1 MPGPLIFI
9 TTARIKEGK
18 LEAYKQFARELLAN
32 FEAREPQLI
41 AFNMYLNQDGTEM
54 TSIQVHP
61 DAASLD
67 FHMQVLGQVLRED
80 MSEWIARADF
90 LEIKRIDIYG
100 TPSAAVL
107 EADQR
112 WVDSGAFS
120 RAVKPVHMAGFTRG
134 SRIEA
139 TPTK

>member
-32 FEAREPQLI
+32 FEAREPRLI

-61 DAASLD
+61 DAASMD

-90 LEIKRIDIYG
+90 LEIKHIDIYG
-100 TPSAAVL
+100 TPSAAIL

-120 RAVKPVHMAGFTRG
+120 RAVKPVHMAGFTRASG
-134 SRIEA
+134 IEA
-139 TPTK
+139 TPAR